1 MGIRDDY
8 DFGVLVNEAERM
20 VTDELERRLAEL
32 ADPSICVCQDCV
44 LDMAAFALNALKPV
58 YRVSLLG
65 TMYAHAMD
73 GGEYAARSPPGRR
86 HGHRQGPRQSRA
98 RLGRSLLRFG
108 LEDRTDRRAP

>member
-8 DFGVLVNEAERM
+8 DFSVLVNEAERM
-20 VTDELERRLAEL
+20 VTDELERQLAEKS
-32 ADPSICVCQDCV
+32 DPKICVCQDCV

-73 GGEYAARSPPGRR
+73 EGSYRKEVSKAVGAAISKVSANPS
-86 HGHRQGPRQSRA
+86 H
-98 RLGRSLLRFG
+98 
-108 LEDRTDRRAP
+108 D

>member
-8 DFGVLVNEAERM
+8 DFSVLVNEAERM
-20 VTDELERRLAEL
+20 VTDEMEIQLAER
-32 ADPSICVCQDCV
+32 AGSKICVCQDCV

-73 GGEYAARSPPGRR
+73 EGAYRAQVVKAVKAAIDKISANPS
-86 HGHRQGPRQSRA
+86 H
-98 RLGRSLLRFG
+98 
-108 LEDRTDRRAP
+108 D

>member
-1 MGIRDDY
+1 MSIREDY
-8 DFGVLVNEAERM
+8 DFSVLVNEAERM

-65 TMYAHAMD
+65 TMYAQAIDENSGYSQEVRSMVDAAIRKVHAN
-73 GGEYAARSPPGRR
+73 PG
-86 HGHRQGPRQSRA
+86 H
-98 RLGRSLLRFG
+98 
-108 LEDRTDRRAP
+108 D

>member
-8 DFGVLVNEAERM
+8 DFSVLVNEAERM
-20 VTDELERRLAEL
+20 VTDELERQLAEK
-32 ADPSICVCQDCV
+32 ADPKICVCQDCI

-73 GGEYAARSPPGRR
+73 EGTYRKEVAKAVGTAIQKISANPS
-86 HGHRQGPRQSRA
+86 H
-98 RLGRSLLRFG
+98 
-108 LEDRTDRRAP
+108 D

>member
-20 VTDELERRLAEL
+20 VTDELERSLAEL

-65 TMYAHAMD
+65 TMYAHAID
-73 GGEYAARSPPGRR
+73 DDAPYSREVRAAVEAAIAKVHANPG
-86 HGHRQGPRQSRA
+86 H
-98 RLGRSLLRFG
+98 
-108 LEDRTDRRAP
+108 D